1 MILDGKEL
9 RNKLLEKYKELIE
22 NEHLDLTLAIIYIGN
37 DSASEVYIN
46 NKIKYCSKVGIKT
59 KLIRFDGDV
68 LESDVVK
75 EIKNLNNDNSI
86 TGIIVQSPIPDS
98 LNFDNIV
105 QSIDS
110 NKDVDGFTKENF
122 YKLTHNINGLR
133 PCTAKGI
140 MRLLEEYDIDVTS
153 KNVCILGRGN
163 LVGKPLLFEMLNHNA
178 TIDICHSKTVDLSSH
193 TKRAD
198 IIVCGCGQAHI
209 LKEDMIRDGAIVI
222 DAGITVEDG
231 QIIGDADYNNIKDKC
246 SYITPNPG
254 GVGPMTIAMIIENVI
269 EASRLQ

>member
-9 RNKLLEKYKELIE
+9 RDKLLEQYKELIE

-37 DSASEVYIN
+37 NSASEVYIN
-46 NKIKYCSKVGIKT
+46 NKMKYCSKVGIKT
-59 KLIRFDGDV
+59 KLIRLDGDV
-68 LESDVVK
+68 LESDVIK
-75 EIKNLNNDNSI
+75 EINELNNDDSI
-86 TGIIVQSPIPDS
+86 TGIIVQSPVPDS

-105 QSIDS
+105 QSINP

-122 YKLTHNINGLR
+122 YALAHNLNGLR

-140 MRLLEEYDIDVTS
+140 MRLLEEYNIDVTS

-163 LVGKPLLFEMLNHNA
+163 LVGKPLLLEMLNHNA
-178 TIDICHSKTVDLSSH
+178 TVDICHSKTTNLESH
-193 TKRAD
+193 TKKAD
-198 IIVCGCGQAHI
+198 IIVCGCGQVHI
-209 LKEDMIRDGAIVI
+209 LTENMIRDGAIVV
-222 DAGITVEDG
+222 DAGITVVDG
-231 QIIGDADYNNIKDKC
+231 KIIGDADYNNIKDKC

-269 EASRLQ
+269 EASKK